1 MNEPRC
7 YVDVV
12 RFQQDAD
19 GYDRDANV
27 QSLLVEIFPGDCVI
41 LKTERW
47 ASDAQALR
55 RLADKIETLL
65 TDDKELL

>member
-12 RFQQDAD
+12 RFQQSAD
-19 GYDRDANV
+19 GYDVNQNV
-27 QSLLVEIFPGDCVI
+27 QNLHVTIYPADCVV
-41 LKTERW
+41 LETERW
-47 ASDAQALR
+47 ACDAQDLR

-65 TDDKELL
+65 TDNKGLL